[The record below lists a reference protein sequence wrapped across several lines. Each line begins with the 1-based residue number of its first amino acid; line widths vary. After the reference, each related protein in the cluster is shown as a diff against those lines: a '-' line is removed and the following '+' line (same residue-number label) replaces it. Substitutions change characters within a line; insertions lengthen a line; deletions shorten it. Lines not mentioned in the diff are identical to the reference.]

1 MSVAFVMVKTEASQ
15 EKKVHAAL
23 QKINEIK
30 ELHPLFGEYDLI
42 AKVEAK
48 NYDAMGAIIVE
59 KIRTIPGVLDT
70 KTLVG
75 IKLKQKK

>member
-1 MSVAFVMVKTEASQ
+1 MVKTEASQ

-23 QKINEIK
+23 QKIREIK

-48 NYDAMGAIIVE
+48 NYDALGVIIIE
-59 KIRTIPGVLDT
+59 KIRSIPGVVDT